1 MTSKEAL
8 QNMDLDDKNKVKILS
23 NKEENQFRDMILSL
37 LVSLGTRKRHVIC
50 QGSDTRCNIAGFRGQ
65 LLNNSLF
72 VQQWIIVTIDNY
84 IVTINNTC

>member
-37 LVSLGTRKRHVIC
+37 LVSFETRVHIHV
-50 QGSDTRCNIAGFRGQ
+50 AGFRGQ
-65 LLNNSLF
+65 IPNNSLF
-72 VQQWIIVTIDNY
+72 VQQWIIVTIDIY

>member
-37 LVSLGTRKRHVIC
+37 LVSFETRKSRVIC
-50 QGSDTRCNIAGFRGQ
+50 EGSDTRCNIHVAGFSGQ
-65 LLNNSLF
+65 IPNNSLF
-72 VQQWIIVTIDNY
+72 VQQWVIVTI
-84 IVTINNTC
+84 

>member
-37 LVSLGTRKRHVIC
+37 LVSLGTRKRHVLTL
-50 QGSDTRCNIAGFRGQ
+50 DAT
-65 LLNNSLF
+65 
-72 VQQWIIVTIDNY
+72 
-84 IVTINNTC
+84 